1 MEAEVLKGDYEAEAE
16 EGRFQ
21 NDQRQLK
28 RVFVRQKDQ
37 FLITKLLQCRCVCEG
52 QWCVYRQLRCGRANH
67 KYDKI

>member
-16 EGRFQ
+16 EGHFQ

-37 FLITKLLQCRCVCEG
+37 FLITNLLQCRCVCEG
-52 QWCVYRQLRCGRANH
+52 
-67 KYDKI
+67 